1 MPAKPVDPRSIRAF
15 RDAKAFETWLAAH
28 HDRAN
33 ELHIRIYKKDSG
45 VDTVTHAQAVEVALC
60 WGWIDGIRLSYD
72 AKSFL
77 QRFSPR
83 RPKSVWSK
91 INRDTVTRLLEEG
104 RMTPHGLAHVEAAKA
119 DGRWKRAYAGSKSMR
134 FPRDLKAAISAEPKA
149 MKTFTG
155 LNKQNRFALAFRTLN
170 TKTKAGRQ
178 KKIADL
184 VALLKQ
190 GKAPYPNR

>member
-1 MPAKPVDPRSIRAF
+1 MPAKPPDPRSIRSF

-28 HDRAN
+28 HDRAS
-33 ELHIRIYKKDSG
+33 EVHLRIYKKDSG
-45 VDTVTHAQAVEVALC
+45 VDTVTHAQAVQVALC
-60 WGWIDGIRLSYD
+60 WGWIDGVRLAYD

-83 RPKSVWSK
+83 RSKSLWSQ
-91 INRDTVTRLLEEG
+91 INRDHVARLIEEG
-104 RMTPHGLAHVEAAKA
+104 RMTPHGLSHVEAAKA

-149 MKTFTG
+149 LTTFSG
-155 LNKQNRFALAFRTLN
+155 LSKQNLFALAFRVGN
-170 TKTKAGRQ
+170 TKTKASRQ

-190 GKAPYPNR
+190 GKVPYPNR